1 MMNAI
6 ELYKNKNKII
16 LLSAIKFNDLKNIV
30 RFTKKT
36 NSDWAV
42 DEDKKE
48 INELEEENGIY
59 YQREVNIER
68 VKKLKKHI
76 YSNLL
81 NEKKKEAD
89 VLFPSSMILSM
100 DVNFNMNESDNGII
114 EIDLPLEKD
123 SCLIVDG
130 QHRMKGFIMLYEE
143 LINKNEIGKLKI
155 LENFK
160 FNCTILVNYD
170 LYEQAKIFANVNFNQ
185 KPVDRSLYYDIFGE
199 IKEDDKDDDKSSL
212 YIAHELGKYLNTS
225 LDSPIRGFVKNYSSK
240 KGFIS
245 QAFLMQAIL
254 NHLGPRGTW
263 ANVTDDYKND
273 GQLYL
278 KLPKVYVGY
287 FRAIETVFK
296 EYWPKGL
303 DKNDAS
309 VICKTTGLAA
319 LIKLLGL
326 INKLLKLGIYPNF
339 NELDLIEM
347 KLDDIIKTFEKI
359 FSSDKIKNNS
369 DLYFGE
375 NSKFS
380 GAGAGGLQNELFHLI
395 AEDLGISQKKI
406 KK

>member
-1 MMNAI
+1 MNAI
-6 ELYKNKNKII
+6 ELYKNNDKII

-30 RFTKKT
+30 RFTKKS
-36 NSDWAV
+36 NSDWAI
-42 DEDKKE
+42 DEDKNNQNEPVEE
-48 INELEEENGIY
+48 IGIY

-68 VKKLKKHI
+68 VKKLKQHI

-100 DVNFNMNESDNGII
+100 DVNFNMNENDHGII
-114 EIDLPLEKD
+114 EIELPKEKD

-130 QHRMKGFIMLYEE
+130 QHRMKGFIMLYDELLKRNELSKIKNLEE
-143 LINKNEIGKLKI
+143 
-155 LENFK
+155 FK

-199 IKEDDKDDDKSSL
+199 IKEKDNDDEKSSL

-225 LDSPIRGFVKNYSSK
+225 SDSPIRGFVKNYSSH
-240 KGFIS
+240 KGFVS

-263 ANVTDDYKND
+263 SNITDDYIND

-287 FRAIETVFK
+287 FKAIENVFK

-303 DKNDAS
+303 DKKDAS

-326 INKLLKLGIYPNF
+326 IDKLLKLGIYPN
-339 NELDLIEM
+339 LDKLNLIDM
-347 KLDDIIKTFEKI
+347 KLEDIIKTFEKI
-359 FSSDKIKNNS
+359 LSKDKIKNNS
-369 DLYFGE
+369 KMYFGKE
-375 NSKFS
+375 SKFS

-395 AEDLGISQKKI
+395 AEDLGISPKK
-406 KK
+406 K